1 MEKST
6 FQLWPAWR
14 WFKYCYKKLPLL
26 TIYIN
31 ILLQINDWAEI
42 LSLVFF
48 LEYSI
53 LFGAIFHI
61 KDIFQNLFQCWV
73 ALLVQ
78 TYCQCVISLV
88 NNVSMS
94 QESERV
100 HAAQSWAA
108 PASVSRW
115 HSTQRKA
122 QHTSHFCRLSPLFK
136 TVLLCNQFGRN
147 TCIKAEIETQKASS
161 QTRRHDLI

>member
-1 MEKST
+1 MQVRLSSTWKSPLPSAVEKST

-42 LSLVFF
+42 LSLVFI

-78 TYCQCVISLV
+78 TYCQCKQCLDESGKWESTCCTELGGSSFSQPADGTRPREKHNTLLTSADCHHCLKQFCFVISLDATHV
-88 NNVSMS
+88 
-94 QESERV
+94 
-100 HAAQSWAA
+100 
-108 PASVSRW
+108 
-115 HSTQRKA
+115 
-122 QHTSHFCRLSPLFK
+122 
-136 TVLLCNQFGRN
+136 
-147 TCIKAEIETQKASS
+147 
-161 QTRRHDLI
+161 